1 MLAEV
6 KKCADNHDIK
16 GLRYIFVDSLDVDP
30 TFDTYREDY
39 EYCKSIDGMFDVHR
53 EMSALSEDKSRWN
66 LRYWEQLKL
75 DLMKNFSEKRF
86 THMISV
92 AKVVYADKITRLI
105 SERTPKN
112 EAADKASAAMPVQA
126 ADGLRSKAT
135 LHASGDG
142 IGERKAPM
150 KVEPRVMSEEEL
162 QKKRID
168 ERRRALE
175 EENRKIEAQ
184 QRAQRERI
192 EKAQKEEREK
202 QNAGMGGDGG
212 SKKAVGIVLAIV
224 LLVIAVL
231 AIAALKAVA
240 A

>member
-105 SERTPKN
+105 SERTQKN

-150 KVEPRVMSEEEL
+150 KVEPRVMSEEL